1 MDYYGKPWHTFQGET
16 PANNFHKTYHM
27 DPRHLLLH
35 VKSGSRKRDE
45 DFTWFYIPVGPIPVQ
60 LRFAPSQ
67 QKQSLKR
74 RLSHVQTWKRI
85 GLKIFKCY
93 WGRAMAV
100 SGSSHLITLSRLS
113 YFRGEDP
120 THASA
125 GARLRCLNCGNP
137 WSTLKHYDISWY
149 LHIQINKY
157 SMRFNAF
164 QCAPKSNAVFS
175 LCFHS
180 AMNWGASPNPHLE
193 QLKATIGVSSYL
205 DVQNGSDSDYTA
217 TRCYKPC
224 TLWKCTGL
232 NFDSHVNCKADS
244 AVRLFR
250 SHSGLEKR
258 RFLWSEQ
265 ASCSISYTFE
275 LWYLSKGHVNV
286 VTGSFLCFCAK
297 TLSNSCALPGRE
309 LAFLVEFDV

>member
-1 MDYYGKPWHTFQGET
+1 MDYYGKSWHTFQGET

-85 GLKIFKCY
+85 RLKIFKCC

-149 LHIQINKY
+149 LHIQINNIQCV
-157 SMRFNAF
+157 SMHFNALLNQMLSSVCVF
-164 QCAPKSNAVFS
+164 IQLWTEEQVRTPTLNSSKQPLACPAILMFKMAPTPTTLLQDATSPVLCENALPDF
-175 LCFHS
+175 
-180 AMNWGASPNPHLE
+180 WQPR
-193 QLKATIGVSSYL
+193 QLQS
-205 DVQNGSDSDYTA
+205 
-217 TRCYKPC
+217 
-224 TLWKCTGL
+224 
-232 NFDSHVNCKADS
+232 DS

-309 LAFLVEFDV
+309 LAFLFEFDV